1 MSQLKEDEKD
11 NDVPGLHMQRRK
23 GEEEHGE
30 SNNLHQ
36 STVLGR
42 SGHCGMLLLICFIA
56 KIRSQLEPGSHLI
69 IQAFCCL
76 MPIEICSLFVGRTPE
91 FITGRRLP
99 RV

>member
-23 GEEEHGE
+23 GEAEQGE

-42 SGHCGMLLLICFIA
+42 LGHCGMLLLICFVA
-56 KIRSQLEPGSHLI
+56 KIRSHLKSGSHLTE
-69 IQAFCCL
+69 QSFYCL

-91 FITGRRLP
+91 FITGRRLSH
-99 RV
+99 V